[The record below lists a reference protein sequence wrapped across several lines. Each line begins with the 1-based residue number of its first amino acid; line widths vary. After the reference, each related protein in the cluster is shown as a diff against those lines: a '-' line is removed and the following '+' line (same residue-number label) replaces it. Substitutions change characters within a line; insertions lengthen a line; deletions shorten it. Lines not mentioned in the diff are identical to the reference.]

1 VFKPVKMA
9 KIAIM
14 GLRKNQ
20 QTAVSVLHDMEVLQL
35 EPLSK
40 DVSAIVKNERDNEL
54 TRQVSDQLLRI
65 KSLMTV
71 LPRIPVTARKRF
83 DSVHELLQTANSI
96 DIDEQ
101 VANLEKEKEGL
112 LTQLNETE
120 NNLKLIEEFSFFPE
134 DLKILQLSSAT
145 SYFGRIPS
153 DKFEEFKKT
162 VDTHQQDIMLYT
174 KAEKEITHLILVVF
188 PTIPSDVFAEI
199 IQKNNVKIETVPR
212 LNGTP
217 SEIITNQKS
226 NLENLNQRHKQIND
240 ELKKISE
247 KHFTNLVEVDEQLQ
261 IENKK
266 LEVISNLGVTKDAF
280 AMEGWVP
287 KSKIGQ
293 IESTLK
299 KFTEGTTIYEL
310 KTDDKAPTLM
320 SNPPRF
326 RLFEAFI
333 RFYSLPQSKEFDP
346 TMVFALVFPIFY
358 GLMIGDTGYCLVI
371 LLVCLWVIRR
381 VEKGKRNLNIMPR
394 QLRSFA
400 MLILK
405 KRQMVKLSKAMIP
418 GCIVGIVLGFIFD
431 LHFGFHMNGYL
442 FDFLASV
449 GVTGFPEPGE
459 ILNRPSQAF
468 LDPIHNAGK
477 LLLYAGYI
485 GIGFVTFGLI
495 LGVIDCIREGEIKEA
510 LVKVG
515 WISVGWGIVL
525 LGLALIRQDA
535 INPMWPRLIEVNP
548 IAFLYYGLIFGGIA
562 LMVVCDKSKGPMKVM
577 ALMEVATIISHILS
591 YTRLI
596 GILLASVI
604 LAHTIDYVF
613 LKAFGLFFGDF
624 SVIPASGVGLPL
636 IILGTMILFIG
647 HMFNIIIGVFE
658 PGIQGAR
665 LIYVEYFSKFY
676 RGNGRAFKPFGS
688 LRRFTE
694 NQFKSEQQEK
704 EKSAKPKLKVK

>member
-1 VFKPVKMA
+1 MFKPVKMA

-20 QTAVSVLHDMEVLQL
+20 QTAVSILHDMEVLQL

-65 KSLMTV
+65 KSLITV

-83 DSVHELLQTANSI
+83 DSVDELLQTANSI

-162 VDTHQQDIMLYT
+162 VDAHQQDIMLYT

-188 PTIPSDVFAEI
+188 PTIPSDAFAEI
-199 IQKNNVKIETVPR
+199 IQKNNVKIEAVPR

-217 SEIITNQKS
+217 NEIITNQKS

-381 VEKGKRNLNIMPR
+381 VEKGKRNLNIMPI

-418 GCIVGIVLGFIFD
+418 GCVVGIVLGFVFD

-442 FDFLASV
+442 FDFLASA
-449 GVTGFPEPGE
+449 GVTGLPEPGE

-468 LDPIHNAGK
+468 LDPIHNAGT

-485 GIGFVTFGLI
+485 GIGFVSFGLI
-495 LGVIDCIREGEIKEA
+495 LGLIECMRLGEKKEA

-515 WISVGWGIVL
+515 WLAVGWGIVL
-525 LGLALIRQDA
+525 LGLALISGDA
-535 INPMWPRLIEVNP
+535 INPMWDRLIEVNP
-548 IAFLYYGLIFGGIA
+548 IAYMYYGLIFGGIA
-562 LMVVCDKSKGPMKVM
+562 LMVVCDKGKGPMKVM

-613 LKAFGLFFGDF
+613 LKSINIG
-624 SVIPASGVGLPL
+624 IPLV
-636 IILGTMILFIG
+636 ILGTMILFIG
-647 HMFNIIIGVFE
+647 HLFNIIIGVFE

-665 LIYVEYFSKFY
+665 LLYVEYFSKFY

-694 NQFKSEQQEK
+694 GKYHAEQQEK
-704 EKSAKPKLKVK
+704 KESDKPKLKVK

>member
-20 QTAVSVLHDMEVLQL
+20 QTSVSILHDMEILQL

-40 DVSAIVKNERDNEL
+40 DVLAIVKNERDNEL
-54 TRQVSDQLLRI
+54 TRQVSDQLLRV
-65 KSLMTV
+65 KALMTV
-71 LPRIPVTARKRF
+71 LPTIPVTVKKRF
-83 DSVHELLQTANSI
+83 DSIDELLQTANTI
-96 DIDEQ
+96 DIDEH
-101 VANLEKEKEGL
+101 VASLEKEKEAL
-112 LTQLNETE
+112 LTEIKDTE
-120 NNLKLIEEFSFFPE
+120 NNLKLVEEFSFFPE

-153 DKFEEFKKT
+153 DKFEEFKK
-162 VDTHQQDIMLYT
+162 VIDAHHEDIMLYT
-174 KAEKEITHLILVVF
+174 QAEKELTHLILVVF
-188 PTIPSDVFAEI
+188 PSISADGFANI
-199 IQKNNVKIETVPR
+199 IQTHNVKIEAVPN
-212 LNGTP
+212 LNGKP
-217 SEIITNQKS
+217 NEIITNQKS
-226 NLENLNQRHKQIND
+226 NLQTKNERLKQIND
-240 ELKKISE
+240 ELNKISE
-247 KHFTNLVEVDEQLQ
+247 KHYANLVEVEEQLQ

-287 KSKIGQ
+287 KPKLGHVK
-293 IESTLK
+293 STLE
-299 KFTEGTTIYEL
+299 KFTDGTTIYEL
-310 KTDDKAPTLM
+310 ETKEEEKAPTLM
-320 SNPPRF
+320 NNPPKF

-346 TMVFALVFPIFY
+346 TMVFALIFPIFY
-358 GLMIGDTGYCLVI
+358 GLMIGDTGYCLFI

-381 VEKGKRNLNIMPR
+381 IEKGKRNLNIMPR

-418 GCIVGIVLGFIFD
+418 GCVVGIVLGVIFD
-431 LHFGFHMNGYL
+431 LHFGFHLNGYV
-442 FDFLASV
+442 FDLLASV
-449 GVTGFPEPGE
+449 GVTGLPEPGE

-468 LDPIHNAGK
+468 LDPIHNAGT

-485 GIGFVTFGLI
+485 GIGFVSFGLI
-495 LGVIDCIREGEIKEA
+495 LGVIDCIREGEKKEA
-510 LVKVG
+510 LVKIG
-515 WISVGWGIVL
+515 WLAVGWGIVL
-525 LGLALIRQDA
+525 LGLALISGDA
-535 INPMWPRLIEVNP
+535 INPTWDRLIEVNP
-548 IAFLYYGLIFGGIA
+548 IAFMYYGLIFGGIA
-562 LMVVCDKSKGPMKVM
+562 LMVSCDKSKGAMKVM

-604 LAHTIDYVF
+604 LAHTIDYIF
-613 LKAFGLFFGDF
+613 LK
-624 SVIPASGVGLPL
+624 SINIGLPL
-636 IILGTMILFIG
+636 AALGIMILFIG
-647 HMFNIIIGVFE
+647 HLFNIIIGVFE

-665 LIYVEYFSKFY
+665 LVYVEYFSKFY
-676 RGNGRAFKPFGS
+676 RGNGRKFSPFGS

-694 NQFKSEQQEK
+694 EQYHSEQQE
-704 EKSAKPKLKVK
+704 SDKPKLKVK

>member
-1 VFKPVKMA
+1 MFKPVQMA

-20 QTAVSVLHDMEVLQL
+20 QTSVSILHDMEILQL

-40 DVSAIVKNERDNEL
+40 DVLDIVKNERDNEL
-54 TRQVSDQLLRI
+54 TRQVSDELLRV
-65 KSLMTV
+65 KALMTV
-71 LPRIPVTARKRF
+71 LPSIPVTVRKRF
-83 DSVHELLQTANSI
+83 DSIDDLLQTASSI
-96 DIDEQ
+96 DVDEQ
-101 VANLEKEKEGL
+101 VASLEKEKEAL
-112 LTQLNETE
+112 LTEIKDTE
-120 NNLKLIEEFSFFPE
+120 NNLKLVEEFSFFPE

-153 DKFEEFKKT
+153 DKFEEFKKAI
-162 VDTHQQDIMLYT
+162 DAHHEDIMLYT
-174 KAEKEITHLILVVF
+174 QAEKELTHLILVVF
-188 PTIPSDVFAEI
+188 PTISSDEFANI
-199 IQKNNVKIETVPR
+199 IQTHNVKIEAVPT
-212 LNGTP
+212 LNGKPT
-217 SEIITNQKS
+217 EIITNQKS
-226 NLENLNQRHKQIND
+226 QLQTKNQRLKQING
-240 ELKKISE
+240 ELNKISE
-247 KHFTNLVEVDEQLQ
+247 KYFANLVEVEEQLQ

-280 AMEGWVP
+280 AMEGWIP
-287 KSKIGQ
+287 KSKLGHVK
-293 IESTLK
+293 STLE
-299 KFTEGTTIYEL
+299 KFTDGTTIYEL
-310 KTDDKAPTLM
+310 ETKEEEKAPTLM
-320 SNPPRF
+320 NNPPKF

-346 TMVFALVFPIFY
+346 TMVFALIFPIFY

-418 GCIVGIVLGFIFD
+418 GCVVGIVLGFIFD
-431 LHFGFHMNGYL
+431 LHFGFHLNGYL
-442 FDFLASV
+442 FDVLASA
-449 GVTGFPEPGE
+449 GVTGLPAPGE
-459 ILNRPSQAF
+459 VLNRPSQAF
-468 LDPIHNAGK
+468 IDPIHQAGT

-485 GIGFVTFGLI
+485 GIGFVSFGLI
-495 LGVIDCIREGEIKEA
+495 LGVIDCMREGEKKEA
-510 LVKVG
+510 LVKIG
-515 WISVGWGIVL
+515 WLAVGWGIVL
-525 LGLALIRQDA
+525 LGLALISGDA
-535 INPMWPRLIEVNP
+535 INPTWDRLIEVNP
-548 IAFLYYGLIFGGIA
+548 IAYMYYGLIFGGIA
-562 LMVVCDKSKGPMKVM
+562 LMVACDKSKGPMKVM

-604 LAHTIDYVF
+604 LAHTIDYIF
-613 LKAFGLFFGDF
+613 LK
-624 SVIPASGVGLPL
+624 SINIGLPL
-636 IILGTMILFIG
+636 AALGIMILFIG

-665 LIYVEYFSKFY
+665 LVYVEYFSKFY
-676 RGNGRAFKPFGS
+676 RGNGRKFSPFGS

-694 NQFKSEQQEK
+694 EQYHSEQQEK
-704 EKSAKPKLKVK
+704 EESDKPKLKVK

>member
-1 VFKPVKMA
+1 MFEPVAMA

-20 QTAVSVLHDMEVLQL
+20 QTAVSVLHDMEILQL

-40 DVSAIVKNERDNEL
+40 EVSSIVKNERDNEL
-54 TRQVSDQLLRI
+54 TRQVSDELLRV
-65 KSLMTV
+65 KALMTV
-71 LPRIPVTARKRF
+71 LPSIPVIARKRF
-83 DSVHELLQTANSI
+83 DSIDELLKTSSSI
-96 DIDEQ
+96 DVDEQ
-101 VANLEKEKEGL
+101 VANLEKEKESL
-112 LTQLNETE
+112 LTEIKETE
-120 NNLKLIEEFSFFPE
+120 NNLKLVEEFSFFPE

-153 DKFEEFKKT
+153 DKFEEFKKAI
-162 VDTHQQDIMLYT
+162 DAHHKDIMLYT
-174 KAEKEITHLILVVF
+174 KAEKELTHLILVVF
-188 PTIPSDVFAEI
+188 PTISSDDFANIIQTHNAKIEAVPSITGKPNEI
-199 IQKNNVKIETVPR
+199 ISKQKNNLQT
-212 LNGTP
+212 
-217 SEIITNQKS
+217 Q
-226 NLENLNQRHKQIND
+226 NQRLKQIND
-240 ELKKISE
+240 ELNKISE
-247 KHFTNLVEVDEQLQ
+247 KHFATLVEVEEQLQ

-287 KSKIGQ
+287 KSKLGQ
-293 IESTLK
+293 VKSTLE
-299 KFTEGTTIYEL
+299 KFTDGTTIYEL
-310 KTDDKAPTLM
+310 ETKEEEKAPTLM

-346 TMVFALVFPIFY
+346 TMVFALIFPIFY
-358 GLMIGDTGYCLVI
+358 GLMIGDTGYCIVI

-418 GCIVGIVLGFIFD
+418 GCVVGIVLGFIFD
-431 LHFGFHMNGYL
+431 LHFGFHLNGYL
-442 FDFLASV
+442 FDVLASA
-449 GVTGFPEPGE
+449 GVTGLPAPGE
-459 ILNRPSQAF
+459 VLNRPSQAF
-468 LDPIHNAGK
+468 LDPIHNAGT

-485 GIGFVTFGLI
+485 GIGFVSFGLI
-495 LGVIDCIREGEIKEA
+495 LGVIDCMREGEKKEA
-510 LVKVG
+510 FVKIG
-515 WISVGWGIVL
+515 WLMVGWGIVL
-525 LGLALIRQDA
+525 LGLALIGGDA
-535 INPMWPRLIEVNP
+535 INPTWDRLIEVNP
-548 IAFLYYGLIFGGIA
+548 IAYMYYGLIFGGIA
-562 LMVVCDKSKGPMKVM
+562 LMVVFDKSKGPMKVM

-613 LKAFGLFFGDF
+613 LKSINIG
-624 SVIPASGVGLPL
+624 IPLVV
-636 IILGTMILFIG
+636 LGTMILFIG
-647 HMFNIIIGVFE
+647 HLFNIIIGVFE

-665 LIYVEYFSKFY
+665 LVYVEYFSKFY

-688 LRRFTE
+688 LRRFTK
-694 NQFKSEQQEK
+694 NQFKSEEQPIVEEK
-704 EKSAKPKLKVK
+704 KSSKKKFKLKK

>member
-1 VFKPVKMA
+1 MFKPVKMA

-20 QTAVSVLHDMEVLQL
+20 QTTVSILHDMEILQL

-40 DVSAIVKNERDNEL
+40 DVSAILKNERDNEL
-54 TRQVSDQLLRI
+54 TRQVSDELLRV
-65 KSLMTV
+65 KALMTV
-71 LPRIPVTARKRF
+71 LPSIPLTARKRF
-83 DSVHELLQTANSI
+83 DSIDDLLQTARSI
-96 DIDEQ
+96 DVDER
-101 VANLEKEKEGL
+101 VASIEKEKEAL
-112 LTQLNETE
+112 LTEIKETE

-153 DKFEEFKKT
+153 DKFEEFKK
-162 VDTHQQDIMLYT
+162 VIDEHHKDIMLYT
-174 KAEKEITHLILVVF
+174 KAEKELTHLILVVF
-188 PTIPSDVFAEI
+188 PTISPDKFANI
-199 IQKNNVKIETVPR
+199 IQLHNVKIEAVPSITGKP
-212 LNGTP
+212 N
-217 SEIITNQKS
+217 EIITNQKS
-226 NLENLNQRHKQIND
+226 NLQTQNQRLEQINNELNQ
-240 ELKKISE
+240 ISE
-247 KHFTNLVEVDEQLQ
+247 KHFADLVEVEEQLQ

-280 AMEGWVP
+280 AMEGWIP
-287 KSKIGQ
+287 KSKLGQ
-293 IESTLK
+293 VKSTLE
-299 KFTEGTTIYEL
+299 KFTDGTTIYEL
-310 KTDDKAPTLM
+310 ETKEEEKAPTLM

-346 TMVFALVFPIFY
+346 TMVFALIFPIFY
-358 GLMIGDTGYCLVI
+358 GLMIGDTGYCIVI

-381 VEKGKRNLNIMPR
+381 VEKGKRNLNIMPK

-418 GCIVGIVLGFIFD
+418 GCVVGIVLGFIFD

-442 FDFLASV
+442 FDVLASA
-449 GVTGFPEPGE
+449 GVTGLPEPGE

-468 LDPIHNAGK
+468 LDPIHNAGT

-485 GIGFVTFGLI
+485 GIGFVSFGLI
-495 LGVIDCIREGEIKEA
+495 LGLIDCIRMGEKKEA

-515 WISVGWGIVL
+515 WLMVGWGIVL
-525 LGLALIRQDA
+525 LGLALIGGDA
-535 INPMWPRLIEVNP
+535 INPTWDRLVEVNP
-548 IAFLYYGLIFGGIA
+548 IAYMYYGLIFGGIA
-562 LMVVCDKSKGPMKVM
+562 LMVVCDNSKGPMKVM

-613 LKAFGLFFGDF
+613 LKSINIG
-624 SVIPASGVGLPL
+624 IPLV
-636 IILGTMILFIG
+636 ILGTMILFIG
-647 HMFNIIIGVFE
+647 HLFNIIIGVFE

-665 LIYVEYFSKFY
+665 LLYVEYFSKFY

>member
-1 VFKPVKMA
+1 MFKPVKMA

-20 QTAVSVLHDMEVLQL
+20 QTAVSILHDMEVLQL

-83 DSVHELLQTANSI
+83 DSVDELLQTANSI

-162 VDTHQQDIMLYT
+162 VDAHQQDIMLYT
-174 KAEKEITHLILVVF
+174 KAEKETTHLILVVF
-188 PTIPSDVFAEI
+188 PTIPSDTFAEI
-199 IQKNNVKIETVPR
+199 IQKNSVKIETVPR

-217 SEIITNQKS
+217 SEIITSQKS
-226 NLENLNQRHKQIND
+226 NLESLNQRHKQIND

-287 KSKIGQ
+287 KSKISQ

-310 KTDDKAPTLM
+310 KTDDKPPTLM
-320 SNPPRF
+320 NNPRRF

-346 TMVFALVFPIFY
+346 TMVFALIFPIFY
-358 GLMIGDTGYCLVI
+358 GLMIGDTGYCIVI
-371 LLVCLWVIRR
+371 MLVCLWVIRR
-381 VEKGKRNLNIMPR
+381 VEKGKRNLNIMPK

-400 MLILK
+400 LLILK

-418 GCIVGIVLGFIFD
+418 GCVVGIVLGFIFD
-431 LHFGFHMNGYL
+431 LHFGFHLNGYL
-442 FDFLASV
+442 FDVLASA
-449 GVTGFPEPGE
+449 GVTGLPEPGE

-468 LDPIHNAGK
+468 LDPIHSAGK

-485 GIGFVTFGLI
+485 GIGFVTFGLV
-495 LGVIDCIREGEIKEA
+495 LGVIDCIRTGEIKEA

-525 LGLALIRQDA
+525 LGLALINQDA
-535 INPMWPRLIEVNP
+535 INPTWPRLIEVNP

-562 LMVVCDKSKGPMKVM
+562 LMVVCDKGKGPMKVM

-613 LKAFGLFFGDF
+613 LK
-624 SVIPASGVGLPL
+624 SINIGLPL
-636 IILGTMILFIG
+636 VVLGTMILFIG

-704 EKSAKPKLKVK
+704 EKSTKPKLKVK

>member
-1 VFKPVKMA
+1 MFKPVQMA

-20 QTAVSVLHDMEVLQL
+20 QTSVSILHDMEILQL

-40 DVSAIVKNERDNEL
+40 DVLAIVKNERDNEL
-54 TRQVSDQLLRI
+54 TRQVSDELLRV
-65 KSLMTV
+65 KALMTT
-71 LPRIPVTARKRF
+71 LPRIPVTVTKRF
-83 DSVHELLQTANSI
+83 DSIDDLLQTANSI
-96 DIDEQ
+96 DVDEQ
-101 VANLEKEKEGL
+101 VASIEKEKEAL
-112 LTQLNETE
+112 LTEIKDIE
-120 NNLKLIEEFSFFPE
+120 NNLKLVEEFSFFPE

-153 DKFEEFKKT
+153 DKFEEFKK
-162 VDTHQQDIMLYT
+162 VIDAHHEDIMLYT
-174 KAEKEITHLILVVF
+174 QAEKELTHLILVVF
-188 PTIPSDVFAEI
+188 PSISADGFANI
-199 IQKNNVKIETVPR
+199 IQTHNVKIEAVPSI
-212 LNGTP
+212 NGKP
-217 SEIITNQKS
+217 NEIITNQKS
-226 NLENLNQRHKQIND
+226 HLQTENQRLKQIND
-240 ELKKISE
+240 ELNKISE
-247 KHFTNLVEVDEQLQ
+247 KHFANLVEVEEQLQ

-287 KSKIGQ
+287 KSKLGQ
-293 IESTLK
+293 VKSTLE
-299 KFTEGTTIYEL
+299 KFTDGTTIYEL
-310 KTDDKAPTLM
+310 ETKEEEKAPTLM

-346 TMVFALVFPIFY
+346 TMVFALIFPIFY
-358 GLMIGDTGYCLVI
+358 GLMIGDTGYCIVI

-381 VEKGKRNLNIMPR
+381 VEKGKRNLNIMPK

-418 GCIVGIVLGFIFD
+418 GCVVGIVLGFVFD

-449 GVTGFPEPGE
+449 GVTGLPEPGE

-468 LDPIHNAGK
+468 LDPIHNAGT

-485 GIGFVTFGLI
+485 GIGFVSFGLI
-495 LGVIDCIREGEIKEA
+495 LGLIECMRLGEKKEA
-510 LVKVG
+510 LVKIG
-515 WISVGWGIVL
+515 WLAVGWGIVL
-525 LGLALIRQDA
+525 LGLALIGGDA
-535 INPMWPRLIEVNP
+535 INPTWDRLIEVNP
-548 IAFLYYGLIFGGIA
+548 IAYMYYGLIFGGIA
-562 LMVVCDKSKGPMKVM
+562 LMVACDKSKGPMKVM

-613 LKAFGLFFGDF
+613 LKSINIG
-624 SVIPASGVGLPL
+624 IPLV
-636 IILGTMILFIG
+636 ILGTMILFIG
-647 HMFNIIIGVFE
+647 HLFNIIIGVFE

-665 LIYVEYFSKFY
+665 LLYVEYFSKFY

-694 NQFKSEQQEK
+694 GKYHAEQQEK
-704 EKSAKPKLKVK
+704 KESDKPKLKVK

>member
-20 QTAVSVLHDMEVLQL
+20 RTSVSILHDMEILQL

-40 DVSAIVKNERDNEL
+40 DVLAIVKNERDNEL
-54 TRQVSDQLLRI
+54 TRQVSDQLLRV
-65 KSLMTV
+65 KALMTV
-71 LPRIPVTARKRF
+71 LPSIPVTVKKRF
-83 DSVHELLQTANSI
+83 DSVDELLQTASTI
-96 DIDEQ
+96 DIDER
-101 VANLEKEKEGL
+101 VASLEKEKEAL
-112 LTQLNETE
+112 LTEIKDTE
-120 NNLKLIEEFSFFPE
+120 NNLKLVEEFSFFPE

-153 DKFEEFKKT
+153 DKFEEFKK
-162 VDTHQQDIMLYT
+162 VIDAHHEDIMLYT
-174 KAEKEITHLILVVF
+174 QAEKELTHLILVVF
-188 PTIPSDVFAEI
+188 PSISADGFANI
-199 IQKNNVKIETVPR
+199 IQTHNVKIEAVPSI
-212 LNGTP
+212 NGKP
-217 SEIITNQKS
+217 NEIITNQKS
-226 NLENLNQRHKQIND
+226 HLQTENQRLKQIND
-240 ELKKISE
+240 ELNKISE
-247 KHFTNLVEVDEQLQ
+247 KHFANLVEVEEQLQ

-287 KSKIGQ
+287 KSKLGQ
-293 IESTLK
+293 VKSTLE
-299 KFTEGTTIYEL
+299 KFTDGTTIYEL
-310 KTDDKAPTLM
+310 ETKKEEKAPTLM
-320 SNPPRF
+320 NNPGRF

-346 TMVFALVFPIFY
+346 TMVFALIFPIFY

-418 GCIVGIVLGFIFD
+418 GCVVGIVLGVIFD
-431 LHFGFHMNGYL
+431 LHFGFHLNGYV

-449 GVTGFPEPGE
+449 GVTGLPEPGE

-468 LDPIHNAGK
+468 LDPIHNAGT

-485 GIGFVTFGLI
+485 GIGFVSFGLI
-495 LGVIDCIREGEIKEA
+495 LGVIDCIREGEKKEA
-510 LVKVG
+510 LVKIG
-515 WISVGWGIVL
+515 WLAVGWGIVL
-525 LGLALIRQDA
+525 LGLALISGDA
-535 INPMWPRLIEVNP
+535 INPTWDRLVEVNP
-548 IAFLYYGLIFGGIA
+548 IAYMYYVLIFGGIA
-562 LMVVCDKSKGPMKVM
+562 LMVSCDKSKGAMKVM

-604 LAHTIDYVF
+604 LAHTIDYIF
-613 LKAFGLFFGDF
+613 LK
-624 SVIPASGVGLPL
+624 SINIGLPL
-636 IILGTMILFIG
+636 AALGIMILFIG
-647 HMFNIIIGVFE
+647 HLFNIIIGVFE

-665 LIYVEYFSKFY
+665 LVYVEYFSKFY
-676 RGNGRAFKPFGS
+676 RGNGRKFSPFGS

-694 NQFKSEQQEK
+694 GQYHSEQQEK
-704 EKSAKPKLKVK
+704 KESDKPKLKLK

>member
-1 VFKPVKMA
+1 MFKPVQMA

-20 QTAVSVLHDMEVLQL
+20 QTSVSILHDMEILQL

-40 DVSAIVKNERDNEL
+40 DVLDIVKNERDNEL
-54 TRQVSDQLLRI
+54 TRQVSDELLRV
-65 KSLMTV
+65 KALMTV
-71 LPRIPVTARKRF
+71 LPSIPVTVRKRF
-83 DSVHELLQTANSI
+83 DSIDDLLQTASSI
-96 DIDEQ
+96 DVDEQ
-101 VANLEKEKEGL
+101 VASLEKEKEAL
-112 LTQLNETE
+112 LTEIKDTE
-120 NNLKLIEEFSFFPE
+120 NNLKLVEEFSFFPE

-153 DKFEEFKKT
+153 DKFEEFKK
-162 VDTHQQDIMLYT
+162 VIDAHHEDIMLYT
-174 KAEKEITHLILVVF
+174 QAEKELTHLILVVF
-188 PTIPSDVFAEI
+188 PTISSDGFANI
-199 IQKNNVKIETVPR
+199 IQTHNVKIEAVPT
-212 LNGTP
+212 LNGKP
-217 SEIITNQKS
+217 NEIITSEKG
-226 NLENLNQRHKQIND
+226 NLQTKNQRLKQIND
-240 ELKKISE
+240 ELNKISE
-247 KHFTNLVEVDEQLQ
+247 KHFANLVEVEEQLQ

-280 AMEGWVP
+280 AMEGWIP
-287 KSKIGQ
+287 KSKLGHVK
-293 IESTLK
+293 STLE
-299 KFTEGTTIYEL
+299 KFTDGTTIYEL
-310 KTDDKAPTLM
+310 ETKEEEKAPTLM
-320 SNPPRF
+320 NNPGKF

-346 TMVFALVFPIFY
+346 TMVFALIFPIFY

-418 GCIVGIVLGFIFD
+418 GCVVGIVLGCIFD
-431 LHFGFHMNGYL
+431 LHFGFHLNGYV
-442 FDFLASV
+442 FDVLASA
-449 GVTGFPEPGE
+449 GVTGLPEPGE

-468 LDPIHNAGK
+468 IDPIHQAGT

-485 GIGFVTFGLI
+485 GIGFVSFGLI
-495 LGVIDCIREGEIKEA
+495 LGVIDCMREGEKKEA
-510 LVKVG
+510 LVKIG
-515 WISVGWGIVL
+515 WLAVGWGIVL
-525 LGLALIRQDA
+525 LGLALISGDA
-535 INPMWPRLIEVNP
+535 INPTWDRLIEVNP
-548 IAFLYYGLIFGGIA
+548 IAYMYYGLIFGGIA
-562 LMVVCDKSKGPMKVM
+562 LMVACDKSKGPMKVM

-604 LAHTIDYVF
+604 LAHTIDYIF
-613 LKAFGLFFGDF
+613 LKSLN
-624 SVIPASGVGLPL
+624 IGLPL
-636 IILGTMILFIG
+636 AALGIMILFIG
-647 HMFNIIIGVFE
+647 HLFNIIIGVFE

-665 LIYVEYFSKFY
+665 LVYVEYFSKFY
-676 RGNGRAFKPFGS
+676 RGNGRKFSPFGS

-694 NQFKSEQQEK
+694 EQYHSEQQEK
-704 EKSAKPKLKVK
+704 KESDKPKLKVK

>member
-1 VFKPVKMA
+1 MFKPVQMA

-20 QTAVSVLHDMEVLQL
+20 QTSVSILHDMEILQL

-40 DVSAIVKNERDNEL
+40 DVLDIVKNERDNEL
-54 TRQVSDQLLRI
+54 TRQVSDELLRV
-65 KSLMTV
+65 KALMTV
-71 LPRIPVTARKRF
+71 LPNIPVTVRKRF
-83 DSVHELLQTANSI
+83 DSIDDLLQTASSI
-96 DIDEQ
+96 DVDEQ
-101 VANLEKEKEGL
+101 VASLEKEKESL
-112 LTQLNETE
+112 LTEIKDTE
-120 NNLKLIEEFSFFPE
+120 NNLKLVEEFSFFPE

-153 DKFEEFKKT
+153 DKFEEFKKAI
-162 VDTHQQDIMLYT
+162 DAHHEDIMLYT
-174 KAEKEITHLILVVF
+174 QAEKELTHLILVVF
-188 PTIPSDVFAEI
+188 PTISSDEFANI
-199 IQKNNVKIETVPR
+199 IQTHNVKIEAVPNI
-212 LNGTP
+212 NGKP
-217 SEIITNQKS
+217 NEIITNQKS
-226 NLENLNQRHKQIND
+226 NLQTQNQRLKQIND
-240 ELKKISE
+240 ELNKISE
-247 KHFTNLVEVDEQLQ
+247 KYFANLVEVEEQLQ

-280 AMEGWVP
+280 AMEGWIP
-287 KSKIGQ
+287 KSKLSQ
-293 IESTLK
+293 VKSTLE
-299 KFTEGTTIYEL
+299 KFTDGTIIYEL
-310 KTDDKAPTLM
+310 ETKKEEKAPTLM

-346 TMVFALVFPIFY
+346 TMVFALIFPIFY
-358 GLMIGDTGYCLVI
+358 GLMIGDTGYCIVI

-418 GCIVGIVLGFIFD
+418 GCVVGIVLGVIFD
-431 LHFGFHMNGYL
+431 LHFGFHLNGYV
-442 FDFLASV
+442 FDVLASA
-449 GVTGFPEPGE
+449 GVTGLPEPGE

-468 LDPIHNAGK
+468 LDPIHNAGT

-485 GIGFVTFGLI
+485 GIGFVSFGLI
-495 LGVIDCIREGEIKEA
+495 LGLIDCIRMGEKKEA

-515 WISVGWGIVL
+515 WLAVGWGIVL
-525 LGLALIRQDA
+525 LGLALISGAA
-535 INPMWPRLIEVNP
+535 INPTWDRLIEVNP
-548 IAFLYYGLIFGGIA
+548 IAYMYYGLIFGGIA
-562 LMVVCDKSKGPMKVM
+562 LMVACDKSKGPMKVM

-613 LKAFGLFFGDF
+613 LKSINIG
-624 SVIPASGVGLPL
+624 IPLV
-636 IILGTMILFIG
+636 ILGTMILFIG
-647 HMFNIIIGVFE
+647 HLFNIIIGVFE

-665 LIYVEYFSKFY
+665 LLYVEYFSKFY
-676 RGNGRAFKPFGS
+676 RGNGRKFSPFGS

-694 NQFKSEQQEK
+694 EQYHSEQQEK
-704 EKSAKPKLKVK
+704 KESDKPKLKVK

>member
-1 VFKPVKMA
+1 MFKPVKMA

-20 QTAVSVLHDMEVLQL
+20 QTTVSILHDMEILQL

-40 DVSAIVKNERDNEL
+40 DVSAILKNERDNEL
-54 TRQVSDQLLRI
+54 TRQVSDQLLRV
-65 KSLMTV
+65 KALMTV
-71 LPRIPVTARKRF
+71 LPSIPLTARKRF
-83 DSVHELLQTANSI
+83 DSIDDLLQTARSI
-96 DIDEQ
+96 DVDER
-101 VANLEKEKEGL
+101 VASIEKEKEAL
-112 LTQLNETE
+112 LTEIKETE
-120 NNLKLIEEFSFFPE
+120 DNLKLVEEFSFFPE

-153 DKFEEFKKT
+153 DKFEEFKK
-162 VDTHQQDIMLYT
+162 VIDEHHKDIMLYT
-174 KAEKEITHLILVVF
+174 KAEKELTHLILVVF
-188 PTIPSDVFAEI
+188 PTISSDKFANI
-199 IQKNNVKIETVPR
+199 IQLHNVKIEAVPSISGKP
-212 LNGTP
+212 N
-217 SEIITNQKS
+217 EIITNQKS
-226 NLENLNQRHKQIND
+226 NLQTQNQRLEQINNELNQ
-240 ELKKISE
+240 ISE
-247 KHFTNLVEVDEQLQ
+247 KYFADLVEVEEQLQ

-280 AMEGWVP
+280 AMEGWIP
-287 KSKIGQ
+287 KSKLGQ
-293 IESTLK
+293 VKSTLE
-299 KFTEGTTIYEL
+299 KFTDGTTIYEL
-310 KTDDKAPTLM
+310 ETKEEEKAPTLM

-346 TMVFALVFPIFY
+346 TMVFALIFPIFY
-358 GLMIGDTGYCLVI
+358 GLMIGDTGYCIVI

-381 VEKGKRNLNIMPR
+381 VEKGKRNLNIMPK

-418 GCIVGIVLGFIFD
+418 GCVVGIVLGFIFD

-442 FDFLASV
+442 FDVLASA
-449 GVTGFPEPGE
+449 GVTGLPEPGE

-468 LDPIHNAGK
+468 LDPIHNAGT

-485 GIGFVTFGLI
+485 GIGFVSFGLI
-495 LGVIDCIREGEIKEA
+495 LGLIDCIRMGEKKEA

-515 WISVGWGIVL
+515 WLMVGWGIVL
-525 LGLALIRQDA
+525 LGLALIGGDA
-535 INPMWPRLIEVNP
+535 INPTWDRLVEVNP
-548 IAFLYYGLIFGGIA
+548 IAYMYYGLIFGGIA
-562 LMVVCDKSKGPMKVM
+562 LMVACDKSKGPMKVM

-613 LKAFGLFFGDF
+613 LKSINIG
-624 SVIPASGVGLPL
+624 IPLV
-636 IILGTMILFIG
+636 ILGTMILFIG
-647 HMFNIIIGVFE
+647 HLFNIIIGVFE

-665 LIYVEYFSKFY
+665 LLYVEYFSKFY
-676 RGNGRAFKPFGS
+676 RGNGRTFKPFGS

-694 NQFKSEQQEK
+694 NQFESEQQEE
-704 EKSAKPKLKVK
+704 EKSVKPKLKVK

>member
-20 QTAVSVLHDMEVLQL
+20 QTSVSILHDMEILQL

-40 DVSAIVKNERDNEL
+40 DVLAIVKNERDNEL
-54 TRQVSDQLLRI
+54 TRQVSDQLLRV
-65 KSLMTV
+65 KALMTV
-71 LPRIPVTARKRF
+71 LPSIPVTVKKRF
-83 DSVHELLQTANSI
+83 DSVDELLQTASTI
-96 DIDEQ
+96 DIDER
-101 VANLEKEKEGL
+101 VASLEKEKEAL
-112 LTQLNETE
+112 LTEIKDTE
-120 NNLKLIEEFSFFPE
+120 NNLKLVEEFSFFPE

-153 DKFEEFKKT
+153 DKFEEFKK
-162 VDTHQQDIMLYT
+162 VIDAHHEDIMLYT
-174 KAEKEITHLILVVF
+174 QAEKELTHLILVVF
-188 PTIPSDVFAEI
+188 PSISADGFANI
-199 IQKNNVKIETVPR
+199 IQTHNVKIEAVPSI
-212 LNGTP
+212 NGKP
-217 SEIITNQKS
+217 NEIITNQKS
-226 NLENLNQRHKQIND
+226 HLQTENQRLKQIND
-240 ELKKISE
+240 ELNKISE
-247 KHFTNLVEVDEQLQ
+247 KHFANLVEVEEQLQ

-287 KSKIGQ
+287 KSKLGQ
-293 IESTLK
+293 VKSTLE
-299 KFTEGTTIYEL
+299 KFTDGTTIYEL
-310 KTDDKAPTLM
+310 ETKEEEKAPTLM

-346 TMVFALVFPIFY
+346 TMVFALIFPIFY
-358 GLMIGDTGYCLVI
+358 GLMIGDTGYCIVI

-381 VEKGKRNLNIMPR
+381 VEKGKRNLNIMPK

-418 GCIVGIVLGFIFD
+418 GCVVGIVLGFVFD

-449 GVTGFPEPGE
+449 GVTGLPEPGE

-468 LDPIHNAGK
+468 LDPIHNAGT

-485 GIGFVTFGLI
+485 GIGFVSFGLI
-495 LGVIDCIREGEIKEA
+495 LGLIDCIRMGEKKEA

-515 WISVGWGIVL
+515 WLAVGWGIVL
-525 LGLALIRQDA
+525 LGLALISGAA
-535 INPMWPRLIEVNP
+535 INPTWDRLIEVNP
-548 IAFLYYGLIFGGIA
+548 IAYMYYGLIFGGIA
-562 LMVVCDKSKGPMKVM
+562 LMVACDKSKGPMKVM

-613 LKAFGLFFGDF
+613 LKSINIG
-624 SVIPASGVGLPL
+624 IPLV
-636 IILGTMILFIG
+636 ILGTMILFIG
-647 HMFNIIIGVFE
+647 HLFNIIIGVFE

-665 LIYVEYFSKFY
+665 LLYVEYFSKFY
-676 RGNGRAFKPFGS
+676 RGNGRKFSPFGS

-694 NQFKSEQQEK
+694 EQYHSEQQEK
-704 EKSAKPKLKVK
+704 KESDKPKLKVK

>member
-1 VFKPVKMA
+1 VFKPVQMA

-20 QTAVSVLHDMEVLQL
+20 QTSVSILHDMEILQL

-40 DVSAIVKNERDNEL
+40 DVLDIVKNERDNEL
-54 TRQVSDQLLRI
+54 TRRVSDELLRV
-65 KSLMTV
+65 KALMTV
-71 LPRIPVTARKRF
+71 LPSIPVTVRKRF
-83 DSVHELLQTANSI
+83 DSIDDLLQTASSI
-96 DIDEQ
+96 DVDEQ
-101 VANLEKEKEGL
+101 VASLEKEKEAL
-112 LTQLNETE
+112 LTEIKDTE
-120 NNLKLIEEFSFFPE
+120 NNLKLVEEFSFFPE

-153 DKFEEFKKT
+153 DNFEEFKK
-162 VDTHQQDIMLYT
+162 VIDAHHEDIMLYT
-174 KAEKEITHLILVVF
+174 QAEKELTHLILVVF
-188 PTIPSDVFAEI
+188 PSISSDEFANI
-199 IQKNNVKIETVPR
+199 IQTHNVKIEAVPT
-212 LNGTP
+212 LNGKP
-217 SEIITNQKS
+217 NEIITSEKS
-226 NLENLNQRHKQIND
+226 NLQTKNQRLKQIND
-240 ELKKISE
+240 ELNKISE
-247 KHFTNLVEVDEQLQ
+247 KYFANLVEVEEQLQ

-280 AMEGWVP
+280 AMEGWIP
-287 KSKIGQ
+287 KSKLGQ
-293 IESTLK
+293 VESTLE
-299 KFTEGTTIYEL
+299 KFTDGTTIYEL
-310 KTDDKAPTLM
+310 ETKEEEKAPTLM

-346 TMVFALVFPIFY
+346 TMVFALIFPIFY

-381 VEKGKRNLNIMPR
+381 VEKGKRNLNIMPK

-418 GCIVGIVLGFIFD
+418 GCVVGIVLGFIFD
-431 LHFGFHMNGYL
+431 LHFGFHLNGYL
-442 FDFLASV
+442 FDVLASA
-449 GVTGFPEPGE
+449 GVTGLPAPGE

-468 LDPIHNAGK
+468 IDPIHQAGT

-485 GIGFVTFGLI
+485 GIGFVSFGLI
-495 LGVIDCIREGEIKEA
+495 LGVIDCMREGEKKEA
-510 LVKVG
+510 LVKIG
-515 WISVGWGIVL
+515 WLAVGWGIVL
-525 LGLALIRQDA
+525 LGLALISGDA
-535 INPMWPRLIEVNP
+535 INPTWDRLIEVNP
-548 IAFLYYGLIFGGIA
+548 IAYMYYVLIFGGIA
-562 LMVVCDKSKGPMKVM
+562 LMVACDKSKGPMKVM

-604 LAHTIDYVF
+604 LAHTIDYIF
-613 LKAFGLFFGDF
+613 LK
-624 SVIPASGVGLPL
+624 SINIGLPL
-636 IILGTMILFIG
+636 AALGIMILFIG

-665 LIYVEYFSKFY
+665 LVYVEYFSKFY
-676 RGNGRAFKPFGS
+676 RGNGRKFSPFGS

-694 NQFKSEQQEK
+694 EQYHSEQQEK
-704 EKSAKPKLKVK
+704 KESDKPKLKVK

>member
-1 VFKPVKMA
+1 MFKPVKMA

-20 QTAVSVLHDMEVLQL
+20 QTAVSILHDMEVLQL

-40 DVSAIVKNERDNEL
+40 DVLAIVKNERDNEL

-71 LPRIPVTARKRF
+71 LPRTPVTARKRF
-83 DSVHELLQTANSI
+83 DSVDELLQTANSI

-174 KAEKEITHLILVVF
+174 KAEKETTHLILVVF
-188 PTIPSDVFAEI
+188 PTIPSDTFAEI
-199 IQKNNVKIETVPR
+199 IQKNSVKIETVPR

-217 SEIITNQKS
+217 SEIITSQKS

-287 KSKIGQ
+287 KSKISQ

-310 KTDDKAPTLM
+310 KTDDKPPTLM
-320 SNPPRF
+320 NNPRRF

-346 TMVFALVFPIFY
+346 TMVFALIFPIFY
-358 GLMIGDTGYCLVI
+358 GLMIGDTGYCIVI
-371 LLVCLWVIRR
+371 MLVCLWVIRR
-381 VEKGKRNLNIMPR
+381 VEKGKRNLNIMPK

-400 MLILK
+400 LLILK

-418 GCIVGIVLGFIFD
+418 GCVVGIVLGFIFD
-431 LHFGFHMNGYL
+431 LHFGFHLNGYL
-442 FDFLASV
+442 FDVLASA
-449 GVTGFPEPGE
+449 GVTGLPEPGE

-468 LDPIHNAGK
+468 LDPIHSAGK

-485 GIGFVTFGLI
+485 GIGFVTFGLV
-495 LGVIDCIREGEIKEA
+495 LGVIDCIRTGEIKEA

-525 LGLALIRQDA
+525 LGLALINQDA
-535 INPMWPRLIEVNP
+535 INPTWPRLIEVNP

-613 LKAFGLFFGDF
+613 LK
-624 SVIPASGVGLPL
+624 SINIGLPL
-636 IILGTMILFIG
+636 VVLGTMILFIG

-704 EKSAKPKLKVK
+704 EKSAKPKVKVK